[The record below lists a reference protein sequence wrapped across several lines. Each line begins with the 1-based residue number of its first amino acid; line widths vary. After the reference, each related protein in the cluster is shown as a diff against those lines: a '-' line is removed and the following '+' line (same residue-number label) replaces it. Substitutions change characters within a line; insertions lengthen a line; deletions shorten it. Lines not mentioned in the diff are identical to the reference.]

1 MSNVLLHILPNNYP
15 INLKLRLIYFI
26 SIRYDKLSHPLK
38 DESQDWKQ
46 GFMSTPKCFTYRD
59 GNILVTEYQRMGTL
73 LDLVNLTKNS
83 DKQIVE
89 PLALYLTAELLGL
102 LELVHSVRMV
112 HADIKPDNFLVR
124 HTPSTK

>member
-1 MSNVLLHILPNNYP
+1 
-15 INLKLRLIYFI
+15 
-26 SIRYDKLSHPLK
+26 
-38 DESQDWKQ
+38 
-46 GFMSTPKCFTYRD
+46 
-59 GNILVTEYQRMGTL
+59 MGTL

-89 PLALYLTAELLGL
+89 PLALFLTAELLGL

>member
-1 MSNVLLHILPNNYP
+1 
-15 INLKLRLIYFI
+15 
-26 SIRYDKLSHPLK
+26 
-38 DESQDWKQ
+38 
-46 GFMSTPKCFTYRD
+46 MSTPKCFTYRD

-89 PLALYLTAELLGL
+89 PLALFLTAELLGL